1 MIFSLLA
8 NSRARLPDSFQ
19 MHWADLD
26 HVLLLLTLENAVTSA
41 SCHTSNVEE
50 LGAVDH
56 VVVYSGQSD

>member
-1 MIFSLLA
+1 
-8 NSRARLPDSFQ
+8 
-19 MHWADLD
+19 
-26 HVLLLLTLENAVTSA
+26 VLLLLTLENAVTSA